1 MRAGLDK
8 VNRDGSS
15 VVPGS
20 LPAVSEL
27 PAVSGALVLGSE
39 VGVGSELPVS
49 RPVVLV
55 VSVVE
60 LLGVVVTPVL
70 VVVVVIAVL
79 GAWLL
84 EVAPL
89 DVGSALVVDPD
100 VGRHEGSPEAGHGSA
115 KLSVEQAAA
124 SPNTPKTSAGFRLG
138 RRVCK
143 TQRRKGERARDD
155 FIWLTY

>member
-1 MRAGLDK
+1 
-8 VNRDGSS
+8 
-15 VVPGS
+15 VPGS

-27 PAVSGALVLGSE
+27 PAVSGAFVFGSE
-39 VGVGSELPVS
+39 VGVGSELPSS

-60 LLGVVVTPVL
+60 LGVGVTTVLAVVVATAVL
-70 VVVVVIAVL
+70 L
-79 GAWLL
+79 GAWLLL

-89 DVGSALVVDPD
+89 DVGSAPVVEPD

-115 KLSVEQAAA
+115 EPSVEQAAA
-124 SPNTPKTSAGFRLG
+124 SPNTAKTIAGFRLG
-138 RRVCK
+138 SRVCK

-155 FIWLTY
+155 FIGLTY